1 MSPGCPS
8 TAVPSAIRSAART
21 GYGLSYTNETS
32 RRCRSKTPAGREGGG
47 AGPGGKEGKGR
58 QAWDGRREEGLGRRK
73 GVSLRGSQS
82 GDSYRKLPAGRGPG
96 ASSRP
101 SAALSRAEPRT
112 GHRRRAAPFPG
123 AGGVERVSSLRGS
136 GSREA
141 ERPGP
146 AGPSAAA
153 AALRVRPRPLP
164 GPERCARGASRR
176 SSRCPPLGFVCRP
189 VGWGCWGGGR
199 KLPLP
204 RWGPCSSGI
213 RRGSGQSSGMCA
225 ICTSGSPVAA
235 RREESCLRGLL
246 LS

>member
-21 GYGLSYTNETS
+21 GHGLSYTNETS

-123 AGGVERVSSLRGS
+123 AGGVERVSSPRGS
-136 GSREA
+136 ASREA

-204 RWGPCSSGI
+204 RWGPCSSGV
-213 RRGSGQSSGMCA
+213 RRGSGQSSGMCT

-235 RREESCLRGLL
+235 RRGGK
-246 LS
+246 LSEGASP